1 MPSVESGK
9 LYIEFQF
16 PIAHENVAAALVPYG
31 IAEFD
36 FEVAGSGVE
45 NATIFVDSPQG
56 KFALRVYRQAKKSTP
71 EIELELEFASYLG
84 AHGIPVP
91 TVKPTN
97 QGRLVA
103 EVEVEGKSWQIVLM
117 GFEPGV
123 HPEGYDASLLA
134 EMAGLQARMH
144 LLGIDFSAKLSPRP
158 KRAAELKPDSLVI
171 SLARPTDAR
180 LADML
185 ERAKRHHVRLPTAL
199 PSGFSHYDFVDGNV
213 LLSEGRISAVLDFD
227 DARYA
232 PVIICLANT
241 LWSILSDSKDY
252 ENARTYVATYEKTR
266 PLSSAEKQSI
276 KGILLHRHYWICAM
290 VVSFGQ
296 TSAKDIEGY
305 LGMEQ
310 KVLSLPKL

>member
-31 IAEFD
+31 IADFD

-144 LLGIDFSAKLSPRP
+144 LLGIDFR
-158 KRAAELKPDSLVI
+158 
-171 SLARPTDAR
+171 
-180 LADML
+180 
-185 ERAKRHHVRLPTAL
+185 
-199 PSGFSHYDFVDGNV
+199 DGNV